1 MAPTALAGV
10 GDQLAA
16 VQSGTPA
23 LDGLFQQT
31 LRSPRFP
38 DHLVQ
43 FRVFAP
49 SHGLPAIS
57 RCHRSVSQ
65 ERSGVFEC
73 EADVVAQRNQAK
85 KMDGVPVVTALPA
98 HAHGRLQEANLV
110 VIAQRGR
117 SVAGSAGELAD
128 GQQLRHVYFAP

>member
-16 VQSGTPA
+16 IHSGTPA
-23 LDGLFQQT
+23 LDRLFQQT

-49 SHGLPAIS
+49 SHSLPAIS
-57 RCHRSVSQ
+57 RRYRSVSQ
-65 ERSGVFEC
+65 EGSGVFER
-73 EADVVAQRNQAK
+73 ETDVVAQRNQAK
-85 KMDGVPVVTALPA
+85 KMHGVPVVTPLPA
-98 HAHGRLQEANLV
+98 HAHGWLQEANLV
-110 VIAQRGR
+110 VIPQRGR

-128 GQQLRHVYFAP
+128 GQQLRYVCFAP